1 MLDLYAVYAACA
13 LHTNVLT
20 ALLAD
25 PSSPV
30 TSPEVVNARC
40 DAFTLRCTQ
49 RPGDR
54 FATLD
59 DFYKGPEHLI
69 GIPNPKVR
77 EGVEKEHC
85 ARGNAAKSF
94 TSSNYN
100 VTTCPATEWEFVVC
114 PKETGADYPHTPRD
128 RTLWKSGHAWKGEHG
143 RDVIK
148 LADVLSNA
156 AVQHHVNRAGLIEVE
171 VICLRLYTGAVELLV

>member
-1 MLDLYAVYAACA
+1 MLRKDHHIERVKNDIVEFLCA
-13 LHTNVLT
+13 PWWKCFFLHSTVCC
-20 ALLAD
+20 
-25 PSSPV
+25 SPWH
-30 TSPEVVNARC
+30 
-40 DAFTLRCTQ
+40 
-49 RPGDR
+49 R

-85 ARGNAAKSF
+85 LRGNATKCF

-114 PKETGADYPHTPRD
+114 PKEHGADYPHTPRD
-128 RTLWKSGHAWKGEHG
+128 KALWKVGNAWKGEHG
-143 RDVIK
+143 REVIK

-156 AVQHHVNRAGLIEVE
+156 AVQLHVNKAGLIEVE
-171 VICLRLYTGAVELLV
+171 VICLRLYTGAVPWRFLVELSL